1 VAIRVALYGF
11 GNVCREAAALLCH
24 RNGVEIV
31 AVIGRSTAGQF
42 APAYVPDLPDR
53 LPIDSDAERTLER
66 TRPDAVVHATVP
78 SLDEALPQILT
89 AVRHRCHIVSSC
101 EELAYPWHAH
111 REQAERLDTQA
122 RQHGVAVLG
131 TGVNPGYVFDALV
144 LHAMSPRRNPSRI
157 EVSRVTDAASFGM
170 AVRGRLG
177 LGLAPD
183 DFRAMTADGRI
194 AGHVGFRESMDLCA
208 AALGTRITSFRE
220 WFDPII
226 AEHDAQALAPGLTA
240 GFEQRAA
247 GEAGP
252 GLVFDFRI
260 VVHLWPAAIGLDV
273 ADTIKV
279 RDGDRV
285 HEMQLRPACPPVE
298 TAAAQLVNALP
309 HLMVAEPGLR
319 TALDLRGPLPWLDWP
334 KSVGWRHSTSRA

>member
-1 VAIRVALYGF
+1 VPIRVALYGF
-11 GNVCREAAALLCH
+11 GNVGRQAAALLWS
-24 RNGVEIV
+24 RSGVEVV
-31 AVIGRSTAGQF
+31 AVIGRSTAGRP
-42 APAYVPDLPDR
+42 ARAYVADLPDG
-53 LPIDSDAERTLER
+53 LLIEHDAERTLER
-66 TRPDAVVHATVP
+66 TRPDVVVHATVP

-89 AVRHRCHIVSSC
+89 AVRHRCHVVSSC

-111 REQAERLDTQA
+111 REQAERLEAQA

-144 LHAMSPRRNPSRI
+144 LNAMSPRWSPSRI
-157 EVSRVTDAASFGM
+157 EVSRVTDASSFGA

-183 DFRAMTADGRI
+183 DFRSLTTDGRI

-208 AALGTRITSFRE
+208 AALGTQLTSFRE
-220 WFDPII
+220 WFEPII
-226 AEHDAQALAPGLTA
+226 AGRDAQGLAPGLTA

-247 GEAGP
+247 GQAGLGP
-252 GLVFDFRI
+252 AFDFRI
-260 VVHLWPAAIGLDV
+260 VVHLWPGAIGIDV

-279 RDGDRV
+279 HDGDRV
-285 HEMQLRPACPPVE
+285 HEMQLRPACPPVQ

-309 HLMVAEPGLR
+309 HLVVGEPGLR

-334 KSVGWRHSTSRA
+334 KSVGWRHSTARA